1 MDTLF
6 DKISMFVSAKLN
18 ELIGQI
24 PNPTRNANNR
34 PADFHQR
41 LRKGVV
47 DLLQTEREIAK
58 LDEQLKDARSQL
70 NTYEQRIKKMDQTI
84 DELLLVGDD
93 ARAAAGQQ
101 AFNEHRRR
109 LNQFRIK
116 YRHLMVARERSLAE
130 KDRLE
135 VKLSLMGLERQTLD
149 QYLREFQQQQGGQGS
164 TQTWRVVEP

>member
-18 ELIGQI
+18 ELVGQVSS
-24 PNPTRNANNR
+24 PTDKTNNR

-47 DLLQTEREIAK
+47 DLLRTEREIGK
-58 LDEQLKDARSQL
+58 LDDQLKDAQSQL
-70 NTYEQRIKKMDQTI
+70 SAYEQRIAKMDQTI
-84 DELLLVGDD
+84 DELLLAGDD

-109 LNQFRIK
+109 LNKLRIT
-116 YRHLMVARERSLAE
+116 YRHLMISRERSLAE

-135 VKLSLMGLERQTLD
+135 VKLSLMGLDRQTLD
-149 QYLREFQQQQGGQGS
+149 RYLREFQKQQDGTGS
-164 TQTWRVVEP
+164 TQSWRVVEP